1 MADNIDKALNEL
13 DLKTDSLPS
22 DWLITLVNPKEG
34 IPAQNMTIARF
45 TELFGDLL
53 YKSKS
58 LPPEGGVFIMFHRKS
73 DNLPLMI
80 DPSKWSS
87 YQSGGEIADGVA
99 VVEGGKI
106 LIVAPTEPES
116 LLWSSAEVSAG
127 GKTTSSRIEA
137 INDWAGKTST
147 AAQITHTECSG
158 TSYAPGYCAQYSRVN
173 ANGRGLTAGKWWL
186 PSLGELMMILANKRK
201 IDYALS
207 LINGATM
214 LAETWYWSSTESN
227 KSSAW
232 VLTISDGYL
241 SDYLIKSSSR
251 GRVRAVS
258 AFIQ

>member
-1 MADNIDKALNEL
+1 MADNIDKALNGL

-73 DNLPLMI
+73 DNIPLMV
-80 DPSKWSS
+80 DPDKWPN

-106 LIVAPTEPES
+106 LIVAPTEPDS

-127 GKTTSSRIEA
+127 GKKRLTTGQERLVQQNKLRTPNVVA
-137 INDWAGKTST
+137 QVTLRATAHST
-147 AAQITHTECSG
+147 VE
-158 TSYAPGYCAQYSRVN
+158 
-173 ANGRGLTAGKWWL
+173 
-186 PSLGELMMILANKRK
+186 
-201 IDYALS
+201 
-207 LINGATM
+207 
-214 LAETWYWSSTESN
+214 
-227 KSSAW
+227 
-232 VLTISDGYL
+232 
-241 SDYLIKSSSR
+241 
-251 GRVRAVS
+251 
-258 AFIQ
+258 